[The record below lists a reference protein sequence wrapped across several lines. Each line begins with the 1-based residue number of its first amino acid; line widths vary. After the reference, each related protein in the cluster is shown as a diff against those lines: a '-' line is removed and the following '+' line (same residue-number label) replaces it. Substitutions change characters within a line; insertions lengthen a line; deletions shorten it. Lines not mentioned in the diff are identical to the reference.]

1 MLKITEA
8 AEEKIA
14 SLIAANDQAIA
25 GLRVGAQARSPF
37 KTDYR
42 LAFMAAEQVQ
52 PDFTKATFNGFDVY
66 MDAESTPLLEEAIID
81 YVEGMAGSGFK
92 IDNPNQ
98 LPDEYKGTVA
108 EKVMAVID
116 EQVNPSVAGHGG
128 HVTLMDVKDNV
139 VYVELGG
146 GCQGCGM
153 AKVTLKEGIE
163 KAIKEA
169 IHEIA
174 EVRDVTD
181 HGMGDSPYYEKEAA
195 E

>member
-169 IHEIA
+169 IPEIA